1 VRRSGQNIAAWLLAG
16 ACLLAGPRVI
26 AQDKASPKLPKLP
39 DGTKVERDIAYGTH
53 ERQKLDVYVPRGDGP
68 FPLVIWVH
76 GGAWEGGSKDGGG
89 PVIPLLSHGY
99 AVASTNYRL
108 SKHEVFPAQ
117 IHDVKAAVRF
127 LRANAK
133 KYKLD
138 PDRFGACGA
147 SAGGHL
153 VALLATSGGVKELE
167 GDGANKDVSSKVSAI
182 IDFFGPTDLAKLS
195 PPAAKANPVTRLLG
209 GSTGDKKDLAA
220 LANPITHVTKG
231 DPPILIVHGDED
243 NLVPASQ
250 SELLHGALKKAGV
263 DSTLI
268 IIRGAGHGSGI
279 FVPERM
285 NDYVGFFDKHLKKK

>member
-1 VRRSGQNIAAWLLAG
+1 VRRPGSSRVVVPILVLGALLS
-16 ACLLAGPRVI
+16 PRSV
-26 AQDKASPKLPKLP
+26 AQEKAPPKVPKLP
-39 DGTKVERDIAYGTH
+39 DGTKVERDLAYGSH
-53 ERQKLDVYVPRGDGP
+53 ERQKLDVYGPRGDGP

-133 KYKLD
+133 KYHLD
-138 PDRFGACGA
+138 SDRFGACGA

-167 GDGANKDVSSKVSAI
+167 GDGGNKDVSSKVSAV
-182 IDFFGPTDLAKLS
+182 IDFFGPTDLARLS
-195 PPAAKANPVTRLLG
+195 PPAAKSNPVTRLLG
-209 GSTGDKKDLAA
+209 GTTGDKKDLAT
-220 LANPITHVTKG
+220 LANPITHVTKD
-231 DPPILIVHGDED
+231 DPPILIVHGNED

-250 SELLHGALKKAGV
+250 SELLHEALKKAGV

-268 IIRGAGHGSGI
+268 IVRGAGHGSGI